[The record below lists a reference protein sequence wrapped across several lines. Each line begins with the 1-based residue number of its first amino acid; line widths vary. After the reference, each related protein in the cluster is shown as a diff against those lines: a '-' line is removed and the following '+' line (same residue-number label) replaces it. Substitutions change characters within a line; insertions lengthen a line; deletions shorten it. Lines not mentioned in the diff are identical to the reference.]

1 MIWQISMLVSIKQ
14 TGGRIM
20 YQEEFSDLI
29 TIDELCELLSIGR
42 NYAYSLLNSK
52 EIKAFRIGRVWKIPR
67 GAVWEYV
74 KRKSGL

>member
-1 MIWQISMLVSIKQ
+1 
-14 TGGRIM
+14 M

-42 NYAYSLLNSK
+42 NYAYSPLNSK
-52 EIKAFRIGRVWKIPR
+52 EIKAFQIGRVWKIPH
-67 GAVWEYV
+67 GAVWEYI